1 MFNLIFQQL
10 LWNYLLEN
18 LRIFFNSVLRI
29 RDILVRIQRRIRIL
43 GSVPLINGSGCG
55 SGRPKI
61 IPSGT
66 LVHLHHTSKIKTHK
80 KEARKQMKSRFFL
93 LFLLDDGSIRICIV
107 LVTTDSDADPRGPP
121 PKKKHTDPTDQDA
134 DPQPCFS
141 YIEINNFPY
150 LFYITFSA
158 YPLLAT
164 SEVLRMIEP
173 PRMVRGAELG
183 AGQTVGQLPANST

>member
-1 MFNLIFQQL
+1 MMEASGSVSY
-10 LWNYLLEN
+10 LWQ
-18 LRIFFNSVLRI
+18 RI
-29 RDILVRIQRRIRIL
+29 RMRIR
-43 GSVPLINGSGCG
+43 
-55 SGRPKI
+55 
-61 IPSGT
+61 
-66 LVHLHHTSKIKTHK
+66 
-80 KEARKQMKSRFFL
+80 EA
-93 LFLLDDGSIRICIV
+93 
-107 LVTTDSDADPRGPP
+107 PP
-121 PKKKHTDPTDQDA
+121 PKKKHTDPTEQDA

-141 YIEINNFPY
+141 YIKINNFPY